1 MDTFVDS
8 SWYYLRYPSADR
20 DDVVF
25 DPEATRRWLPVDY
38 YVGGVEHAILHL
50 LYSRFVTKSLHD
62 MGLLDFVEPFLS
74 LTNQGQ
80 VIMEG
85 SAMSKSKGNLVDL
98 QQELAKYGPDAVRV
112 TMLFASPPEDDID
125 WADVSPT
132 GSVKW
137 LARVWRVAV
146 DIEEAGLGSDPATGE
161 VGLRTSVH
169 RWIDECT
176 TLMQQRRLNVVVA
189 RLMEL
194 TSALR
199 KAVDGGALSTPAGAA
214 ACREGAE
221 VLARMLTPFAPFTAE
236 EIWSRLG
243 NEPSVVRAG
252 WPVADPALVREESVV
267 CVVQVAGKVRD
278 RLDVP
283 VDIDEASLRELA
295 LASDGVRRA
304 LGARTV
310 RTVIVR
316 PPRLVNVVP
325 DN

>member
-1 MDTFVDS
+1 
-8 SWYYLRYPSADR
+8 
-20 DDVVF
+20 
-25 DPEATRRWLPVDY
+25 
-38 YVGGVEHAILHL
+38 
-50 LYSRFVTKSLHD
+50 
-62 MGLLDFVEPFLS
+62 
-74 LTNQGQ
+74 
-80 VIMEG
+80 
-85 SAMSKSKGNLVDL
+85 
-98 QQELAKYGPDAVRV
+98 
-112 TMLFASPPEDDID
+112 
-125 WADVSPT
+125 
-132 GSVKW
+132 
-137 LARVWRVAV
+137 VWRVAV

-176 TLMQQRRLNVVVA
+176 TLMQQRRLYVVVA

-199 KAVDGGALSTPAGAA
+199 KADDGGALSTPAGAA

-304 LGARTV
+304 LGARAV

-316 PPRLVNVVP
+316 PPKLVNVVP